1 MNSNLASFSL
11 TSTEM
16 LISRIFRRIGQLM
29 IVLGILTLLFVVY
42 QLWGTGFLTDRY
54 QEGLENDFEELVEQ
68 VEQVEL
74 IDAPDEPGAESES
87 EPDLA
92 EFLWRSEGEAIA
104 HLNIPS
110 LNLSKTVVSGV
121 GVQALR
127 KGPGHYSHTPLPGM
141 PGNSAIAG
149 HRTTW
154 GAPFGEINELEPGDE
169 IIMQT
174 VQGSFT
180 YRVVEQMGGRGYFI
194 ISPNRLDVL
203 EQDFDAYPNRLTLIS
218 CHPKLTAR
226 QRIIVVAELIG
237 EPAEYYP
244 PPKRPVFSLNLSF
257 GIEGGD
263 APIPAEPSNPF
274 DEQEPATE
282 NSSQDTPP
290 VVENNASPAETTSD
304 LGPPTVEDVEVT
316 SFGEGLDGDKDAVAP
331 TIAWGIAVFLV
342 GFTIFFIGS
351 RWKKWPSYLIGFF
364 PFIVAVAIWF
374 FNLEKTLPS

>member
-110 LNLSKTVVSGV
+110 INLSKTVVSGV

-127 KGPGHYSHTPLPGM
+127 KGPGHLS
-141 PGNSAIAG
+141 
-149 HRTTW
+149 
-154 GAPFGEINELEPGDE
+154 
-169 IIMQT
+169 
-174 VQGSFT
+174 
-180 YRVVEQMGGRGYFI
+180 
-194 ISPNRLDVL
+194 
-203 EQDFDAYPNRLTLIS
+203 LI
-218 CHPKLTAR
+218 H
-226 QRIIVVAELIG
+226 I
-237 EPAEYYP
+237 
-244 PPKRPVFSLNLSF
+244 
-257 GIEGGD
+257 
-263 APIPAEPSNPF
+263 
-274 DEQEPATE
+274 
-282 NSSQDTPP
+282 
-290 VVENNASPAETTSD
+290 
-304 LGPPTVEDVEVT
+304 
-316 SFGEGLDGDKDAVAP
+316 
-331 TIAWGIAVFLV
+331 
-342 GFTIFFIGS
+342 
-351 RWKKWPSYLIGFF
+351 
-364 PFIVAVAIWF
+364 
-374 FNLEKTLPS
+374 

>member
-110 LNLSKTVVSGV
+110 INLSKTVVSGV

-169 IIMQT
+169 ILMQT

-180 YRVVEQMGGRGYFI
+180 YRVIEQMGGRGHFI
-194 ISPNRLDVL
+194 IARTGLMYSNRTSMPTRTGLLLFLATPNLRLAN
-203 EQDFDAYPNRLTLIS
+203 ES
-218 CHPKLTAR
+218 
-226 QRIIVVAELIG
+226 
-237 EPAEYYP
+237 
-244 PPKRPVFSLNLSF
+244 SL
-257 GIEGGD
+257 
-263 APIPAEPSNPF
+263 
-274 DEQEPATE
+274 
-282 NSSQDTPP
+282 
-290 VVENNASPAETTSD
+290 
-304 LGPPTVEDVEVT
+304 
-316 SFGEGLDGDKDAVAP
+316 
-331 TIAWGIAVFLV
+331 
-342 GFTIFFIGS
+342 
-351 RWKKWPSYLIGFF
+351 
-364 PFIVAVAIWF
+364 
-374 FNLEKTLPS
+374 